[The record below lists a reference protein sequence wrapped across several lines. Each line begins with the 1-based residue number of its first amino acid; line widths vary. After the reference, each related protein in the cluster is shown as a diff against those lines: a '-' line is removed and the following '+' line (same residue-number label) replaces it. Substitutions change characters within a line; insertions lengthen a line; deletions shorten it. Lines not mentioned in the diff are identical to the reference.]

1 VAKAVNLSQRAV
13 EIAIRS
19 RDPRVGHLHPHLYLG
34 LALLD
39 ADRAA
44 DALAT
49 LQLGRQLGE
58 ERGNVMWLPLHH
70 AMLALHRAVSGELTD
85 AVAEAEAGLVL
96 ADEVGIRLH
105 APLLHGVAAWAA
117 LQRGDI
123 TAGEAHMVNAQEEFA
138 ASVGHDWELTAVAG
152 ARTAGARW
160 PLEWGLWTQALLSEA
175 RGDIGQARALLE
187 DAWDLA
193 APLRFCLSYRFL
205 GPGLVRLRCWRAISS
220 ERRTWLTR

>member
-1 VAKAVNLSQRAV
+1 MVASGSNSEWQQ
-13 EIAIRS
+13 
-19 RDPRVGHLHPHLYLG
+19 GHG

-96 ADEVGIRLH
+96 ADEVGICLH

-117 LQRGDI
+117 LQRGNI
-123 TAGEAHMVNAQEEFA
+123 TAGEAHMVNAQQEFT
-138 ASVGHDWELTAVAG
+138 ASVSQDWELTAVAG
-152 ARTAGARW
+152 GARTAGARCPW
-160 PLEWGLWTQALLSEA
+160 SGACGFQALLSEA
-175 RGDIGQARALLE
+175 RGNIGQARALLD
-187 DAWDLA
+187 DAWELA

-205 GPGLVRLRCWRAISS
+205 GCAAKAWSTTIQPCCWPQ
-220 ERRTWLTR
+220 